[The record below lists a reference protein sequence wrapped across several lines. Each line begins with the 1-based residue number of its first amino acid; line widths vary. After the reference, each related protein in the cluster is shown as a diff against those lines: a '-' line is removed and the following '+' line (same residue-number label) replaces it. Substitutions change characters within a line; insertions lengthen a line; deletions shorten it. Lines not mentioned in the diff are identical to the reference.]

1 MGKVIVL
8 PPEIYNRIA
17 AGEVI
22 ENPASVVKELI
33 ENSLDAGATE
43 IEIKIKEAGTK
54 EITVIDNGEGMTE
67 EDALLAIKKHTT
79 SKIKSIDDLNNIKSY
94 GFRGEAL
101 SSIVSV
107 SITEIITKTKEI
119 ELGLKLFIEDSGK
132 KISKS
137 YVASKDG
144 TTIKVLNLFYN
155 TPARKKFLK
164 GKTTEIRYI
173 KETVTSIAL
182 AQPKVKFTLNIDN
195 QNEFNFYQKENFFER
210 IIEVFG
216 EELRDNLIY
225 FENLSD
231 YFQVR
236 GYVSKPNFNR
246 PTRNFQ
252 YLFLNQRPI
261 TAKYFNFW
269 ISEAYKELLPTGRF
283 PYAFVYIIAS
293 PQFVD
298 VNVHPAKKEVRFLN
312 EFYIG
317 EKIISGI
324 RNALTSENIIPAVN
338 LPSSEQIKNEDL
350 KENIQ
355 QAINYFVSKKENE
368 KEIEKSFYQEKELE
382 KPMPIKENFFTLFN
396 TYIFYEK
403 DDNEVLV
410 IDQHAAHE
418 RVIYERLKRDIE
430 NKKEIIQNLLIPLNI
445 TLSPSE
451 MNLLKEN
458 KELLNEIGFLFGE
471 FGQNTIAIYGVPSY
485 IRHIDDRQL
494 FLDIIAILAEEKKVD
509 RLKVREK
516 ILKSMACKSAIKAG
530 DYLSKEQKEFL
541 IKDLLE
547 NEGEYTCPH
556 GRPAVVKLFKK
567 EIEKWFQRT

>member
-107 SITEIITKTKEI
+107 SITEIITKTKEM

-195 QNEFNFYQKENFFER
+195 QNEFTFYQKENFF
-210 IIEVFG
+210 
-216 EELRDNLIY
+216 
-225 FENLSD
+225 
-231 YFQVR
+231 
-236 GYVSKPNFNR
+236 
-246 PTRNFQ
+246 
-252 YLFLNQRPI
+252 
-261 TAKYFNFW
+261 
-269 ISEAYKELLPTGRF
+269 
-283 PYAFVYIIAS
+283 
-293 PQFVD
+293 
-298 VNVHPAKKEVRFLN
+298 
-312 EFYIG
+312 
-317 EKIISGI
+317 
-324 RNALTSENIIPAVN
+324 
-338 LPSSEQIKNEDL
+338 
-350 KENIQ
+350 
-355 QAINYFVSKKENE
+355 
-368 KEIEKSFYQEKELE
+368 
-382 KPMPIKENFFTLFN
+382 
-396 TYIFYEK
+396 
-403 DDNEVLV
+403 
-410 IDQHAAHE
+410 
-418 RVIYERLKRDIE
+418 
-430 NKKEIIQNLLIPLNI
+430 
-445 TLSPSE
+445 
-451 MNLLKEN
+451 
-458 KELLNEIGFLFGE
+458 
-471 FGQNTIAIYGVPSY
+471 
-485 IRHIDDRQL
+485 
-494 FLDIIAILAEEKKVD
+494 
-509 RLKVREK
+509 
-516 ILKSMACKSAIKAG
+516 
-530 DYLSKEQKEFL
+530 
-541 IKDLLE
+541 
-547 NEGEYTCPH
+547 
-556 GRPAVVKLFKK
+556 
-567 EIEKWFQRT
+567 